1 MRTITTLIALVFG
14 IGAILLSG
22 VTKAHSPTIADHED
36 TVVRWDIVHLVAPPF
51 CPTPGGNAS
60 ATTRHNDP
68 GLSTITFTGSGTFK
82 PGDREEVTGGGTWTT
97 LSGTTVTGSGTYQ
110 VTELVSWLQ
119 APGVAPCSIDT
130 IPGQRSA
137 GLAVLRIRYNDGSK
151 GVLTVSCRL
160 PGTPPA
166 VFEGIAASKGFV
178 GYLHNVEPS
187 PGVDANR
194 TLFHI
199 QQQDDEDNDKHK

>member
-1 MRTITTLIALVFG
+1 MKTKMRTITILLSLVFG

-22 VTKAHSPTIADHED
+22 VTKANIPVIADDDD
-36 TVVRWDIVHLVAPPF
+36 TVVRWDIVHLAPPF

-60 ATTRHNDP
+60 ATTHHNNN
-68 GLSTITFTGSGTFK
+68 STITLTGSGTFE
-82 PGDREEVTGGGTWTT
+82 PGDRKEVTGGGTWTT
-97 LSGTTVTGSGTYQ
+97 ASGSGTYR
-110 VTELVSWLQ
+110 VTELVSWIQ
-119 APGVAPCSIDT
+119 APGAVNCSNDT

-160 PGTPPA
+160 PGTPTE
-166 VFEGIAASKGFV
+166 VFEGIAVTKGFV
-178 GYLHNVEPS
+178 GYTHNVEPI

-199 QQQDDEDNDKHK
+199 QQEQEDDNKDN